1 MVTIGG
7 DGNLHQDKPN
17 LAQYTVFIDETCWN
31 NVTTVEILYKY
42 GPKSN
47 TDKVKQQ

>member
-7 DGNLHQDKPN
+7 DGNLHQDKPT
-17 LAQYTVFIDETCWN
+17 LAQNTVFIDKICWN
-31 NVTTVEILYKY
+31 NVTTVEILYMY
-42 GPKSN
+42 GSKDN